1 MPILYW
7 KENYKIGVPEIDE
20 QHQYLIGAIN
30 DLHEAISKGHGH
42 DYSEKV
48 LSKLIDYVEFHFSAE
63 ENLMEKVEYPEM
75 EEHCLEHLLLKSRV
89 LAFQK
94 RFKEEREP
102 LSEDLMLF
110 LRDWLENHITVVDK
124 KIGSYLSNS

>member
-1 MPILYW
+1 MSWYGLPLV
-7 KENYKIGVPEIDE
+7 EN
-20 QHQYLIGAIN
+20 QGAKF
-30 DLHEAISKGHGH
+30 LKVTGH

-75 EEHCLEHLLLKSRV
+75 EEHFFEHLLLKSRV

-94 RFKEEREP
+94 KFKEESEP